1 MILRVTGEEVA
12 EQAVNG
18 DYLGKPYSK
27 YDCQAFVEQVLKD
40 LEVRKPD
47 GTPYNWK
54 GSNSMF
60 RNHIRWR
67 GTIEECQK
75 KYGSIPIGAFMF
87 LVKHDGGEVARGYHD
102 DLGNA
107 SHVGLYIGTGF
118 GNPNYPCADSQ
129 PTGGV
134 QMRKLNV
141 FTHVGLM
148 DMIDYS
154 TSSEPSSKPE
164 ETDAMKAMH
173 TMRNE
178 SSTDR
183 ECLEAL
189 KTLTKYLKEV
199 KL

>member
-1 MILRVTGEEVA
+1 MILRTTGQDVA
-12 EQAVNG
+12 EQAITG
-18 DYLGKPYSK
+18 GYLGEPYSK

-40 LEVRKPD
+40 LGVRKSD
-47 GTPYNWK
+47 GSPYNWR

-67 GTIEECQK
+67 GTIEECRK
-75 KYGSIPIGAFMF
+75 KFGTIPQGAFLF
-87 LVKHDGGEVARGYHD
+87 LVKHDGGEAKKGYHD

-107 SHVGLYIGTGF
+107 SHVGLYIGKSDS
-118 GNPNYPCADSQ
+118 PCMDSQ

-134 QMRKLNV
+134 QCRKLSV

-154 TSSEPSSKPE
+154 TSPEPTPEPDDTAAVKAVHILRSE
-164 ETDAMKAMH
+164 
-173 TMRNE
+173 NY
-178 SSTDR
+178 TDR

-189 KTLTKYLKEV
+189 KTLTKYMKEV

>member
-1 MILRVTGEEVA
+1 MILRTTGQDVA
-12 EQAVNG
+12 EQALTGGYVEQ
-18 DYLGKPYSK
+18 PYSK

-40 LEVRKPD
+40 LGVRKSD
-47 GTPYNWK
+47 GSPYNWR

-67 GTIEECQK
+67 GTIEECK
-75 KYGSIPIGAFMF
+75 KKFGSIPKGAFLF
-87 LVKHDGGEVARGYHD
+87 LVKHDGGEEEKGYHD

-107 SHVGLYIGTGF
+107 SHVGLYLGTSP
-118 GNPNYPCADSQ
+118 NPCMDSQ

-134 QMRKLNV
+134 QYRKLSI

-148 DMIDYS
+148 DMIDYA
-154 TSSEPSSKPE
+154 TSPEPPSDPDDTE
-164 ETDAMKAMH
+164 AVKAVH
-173 TMRNE
+173 ILRNCIY
-178 SSTDR
+178 SDR

-199 KL
+199 NI